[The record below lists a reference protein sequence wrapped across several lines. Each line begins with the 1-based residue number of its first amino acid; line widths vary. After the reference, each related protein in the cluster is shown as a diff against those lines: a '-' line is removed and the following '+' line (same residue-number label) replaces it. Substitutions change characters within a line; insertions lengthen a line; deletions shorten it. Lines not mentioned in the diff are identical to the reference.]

1 MSAIVPYGN
10 GTAYLIPTFVGM
22 TPDVGMTPEFNFR
35 SIPTAPRRPHLAG

>member
-22 TPDVGMTPEFNFR
+22 TPEFDFR
-35 SIPTAPRRPHLAG
+35 SIPTRDPKPFSGAL